1 MGMRGLEGRVVFV
14 TGAGSG
20 IGRATSIRLSEEG
33 CRVVCADID
42 EESAAKTAA
51 EVHGHAV
58 GLDVSNYS
66 VVCAAVERAQGLA
79 GALDMLVNCAGW
91 DKVEPFV
98 ESRPETW
105 ERVVAVNLIGTINC
119 VHALLPGMIQRTQGA
134 IVGVSSDAG
143 RVGSSGEVVYSGAKA
158 GVIGFLKGVA
168 RESARY
174 NIRANV
180 VCPGPTNTPMM
191 DATREADPRIAE
203 SLVKA
208 IPFRRL
214 AEPEEIAS
222 VIAFLLSLEAS
233 YVTGQT
239 LSVNGG
245 LSML

>member
-1 MGMRGLEGRVVFV
+1 MGMRGLEGQVVFV

-20 IGRATSIRLSEEG
+20 IGRATSIRLGEEG
-33 CRVVCADID
+33 CRVVCADVNA
-42 EESAAKTAA
+42 ETAAKTAA

-58 GLDVSNYS
+58 ELDVSDYS
-66 VVCAAVERAQGLA
+66 SVCAAVERAQGLA
-79 GALDMLVNCAGW
+79 GAIGMLVNCAGW
-91 DKVEPFV
+91 DKVERFV
-98 ESRPETW
+98 DSQPETW
-105 ERVVAVNLIGTINC
+105 QRVVAVNLIGTINC
-119 VHALLPGMIQRTQGA
+119 VHALLPGMIERKAGA

-158 GVIGFLKGVA
+158 GIIGFLKGVA

-174 NIRANV
+174 NIRANI

-191 DATREADPRIAE
+191 DATTKADPRIAE
-203 SLVKA
+203 ALVKA

-214 AEPEEIAS
+214 GEPHEIAS
-222 VIAFLLSLEAS
+222 AIAFLLSLEAS
-233 YVTGQT
+233 YITGQT